1 MQARRELAQLLQ
13 RRRQLLLRRGEQARL
28 VGVGREVHGE
38 EPELDR
44 ERDEPLL
51 GAVVQVALEPPA
63 LGVAGADD
71 ARARPVAASSGGAAG

>member
-1 MQARRELAQLLQ
+1 MQTRRELAQLLQ
-13 RRRQLLLRRGEQARL
+13 RRGQLLLRRVEQPRL

-38 EPELDR
+38 EAELDR
-44 ERDEPLL
+44 EGDELLL

-71 ARARPVAASSGGAAG
+71 AGAGPRRGDRR